1 MKARLGIDNWLNL
14 IVFQVMDWKT
24 KKLIEK
30 RRAKEQVDPAG
41 GDLID
46 SADDEPSSWGFKLSG
61 SQECL

>member
-1 MKARLGIDNWLNL
+1 
-14 IVFQVMDWKT
+14 MDWKT